1 MKKHLFTACL
11 FIMCMHNVFAQI
23 PVITSITEVSGP
35 VNLEVGISG
44 TGFDAL
50 SSNLKVRFGAAEAE
64 VTSASPTY
72 IQVKIPAGTS
82 VASVSVTNLVSGLT
96 AYSSNIF
103 FIDFSGDGSP
113 QGAVDATS
121 FISALQLLDLEIAD
135 FDQDGKNDIV
145 VTKIDDL
152 ATDIVIY
159 HNVAADNSI
168 SFNELDKNDN
178 PEFDIG
184 DPSSGVSQ
192 GDIDGDGKP
201 DFVITRAGNSR
212 TEISVFRNIS
222 TPGSIKFA
230 ASESY
235 FIPGNHLSKK
245 VKIRDLDRD
254 GKPDVIVSNTTNNE
268 LTIFKNK
275 SIIGAIDLSD
285 TTIIHVDNVP
295 NTAAISIEDL
305 DNDGKPEIVIVP
317 FINANVYILKNQST
331 SSGFN
336 FSDPIVLS
344 VSGNLNNI
352 SIGDLNNDGKN
363 DIVVS
368 KTIQNE
374 IAVLLNNTS
383 VDISFEAPA
392 LFPSNTAPWG
402 LDLVDFDGN
411 GLTDILVSS
420 NNGNFFTYFKN
431 ETITTLVLTKE
442 DYSQTKNSLF
452 IKSADLSND
461 GKPDFAMTTYNDAD
475 NTYEMVVIRNNFCF
489 QPEILQGSD
498 LTICNG
504 QTVRL
509 EATPALDVTYVWSR
523 NGVDVKTSTEPF
535 YDITLAGDYVVTAK
549 TESDNCI
556 IASAMLTATSNAATI
571 PPDPTA
577 SNSGPGCVGSTL
589 TLLTPTVANVT
600 YEWTGPDGFTSA
612 DQNPVLLNVTSAISG
627 VYEVT
632 LINPEGCKS
641 NIAGSTNVEI
651 IATPDFTIGS
661 NDPDNFCEGGSA
673 LLSVDPVSGY
683 TYQWLLDDVII
694 PGASSTTLS
703 VLTKGMY
710 KMQAN
715 NSTFSCTVTS
725 DPYEIIT
732 FPPSPFTIIVTGN
745 ISFCEGDS
753 TILTVPGTY
762 ISYLWNDGS
771 TVNSI
776 VAKATGTYTAQATN
790 SNGCISTDQIDVTAF
805 LSPAIVINAEKDT
818 ITLGE
823 SSILTAS
830 GAFTY
835 AWTPGELLSDS
846 TIANPAASPTI
857 TSLYTVAGTD
867 TNGCTSSSEITLTVQ
882 ESSDELAV
890 TAPKLFS
897 PNNDGF
903 DDLWVIEG
911 ILNYPDCKLVVF
923 DRNGNTVF
931 DSKPYINNWNGV
943 HNNGSEVPEGPYF
956 YILSC
961 DDGKSS
967 SGSVSI
973 IR

>member
-1 MKKHLFTACL
+1 MKKYLLPAIS
-11 FIMCMHNVFAQI
+11 FIFLVQNVFAQT
-23 PVITSITEVSGP
+23 PVITSITEVNGP
-35 VNLEVGISG
+35 VNLEIGISG
-44 TGFDAL
+44 TGF
-50 SSNLKVRFGAAEAE
+50 SKNLKVRFGASKAEI
-64 VTSASPTY
+64 TSASPTY

-103 FIDFSGDGSP
+103 FINFNGDGSP
-113 QGAVDATS
+113 QGAIDATS
-121 FISALQLLDLEIAD
+121 FTSTLQLLDLEIAD

-145 VTKIDDL
+145 VTKIDDF
-152 ATDIVIY
+152 ATDIVIF
-159 HNVAADNSI
+159 HNDATDNSI

-178 PEFDIG
+178 PEFNIG
-184 DPSSGVSQ
+184 DPSSGVAQ

-201 DFVITRAGNSR
+201 DIVITRAGSSR

-222 TPGSIKFA
+222 TVGSIKFA
-230 ASESY
+230 NSESY

-245 VKIRDLDRD
+245 VKIRDLNGD
-254 GKPDVIVSNTTNNE
+254 GKPDVIVSNTVNNE
-268 LTIFKNK
+268 LTIFKNN
-275 SIIGAIDLSD
+275 SIKGVIDLSD

-295 NTAAISIEDL
+295 NTAGISIEDL

-317 FINANVYILKNQST
+317 FINPNVYILKNQST
-331 SSGFN
+331 SSGFS

-383 VDISFEAPA
+383 TDISFEAPA
-392 LFPSNTAPWG
+392 LFPSNAAPWG

-420 NNGNFFTYFKN
+420 NSGNFFTIFKN
-431 ETITTLVLTKE
+431 ESTTSLVFTKE

-461 GKPDFAMTTYNDAD
+461 GKPDFAMTTFDDSNK
-475 NTYEMVVIRNNFCF
+475 TYELVVIRNNFCF
-489 QPEILQGSD
+489 QPEILQGSN

-509 EATPALDVTYVWSR
+509 EATSALDVTYVWSR
-523 NGVDVKTSTEPF
+523 NGSDVKTSTESF
-535 YDITLAGDYVVTAK
+535 YDITLPGDYVVTAK

-556 IASAMLTATSNAATI
+556 ISSATLTATSNAATI

-577 SNSGPGCVGSTL
+577 SNSGPGCGGSTI
-589 TLLTPTVANVT
+589 TLLTPTVANVS
-600 YEWTGPDGFTSA
+600 YEWTGPGGFISA

-627 VYEVT
+627 LYEVI
-632 LINPEGCKS
+632 LVNPEGCKS

-651 IATPDFTIGS
+651 IAAPDFTIGS
-661 NDPDNFCEGGSA
+661 TDPDNFCEGDAA
-673 LLSVDPVSGY
+673 LLSVDPVTGY
-683 TYQWLLDDVII
+683 TYQWFIDDVII
-694 PGASSTTLS
+694 PGATNTTLS
-703 VLTKGMY
+703 VTTKGSY
-710 KMQAN
+710 KMEAT
-715 NSTFSCTVTS
+715 NSTFSCTVNS
-725 DPYEIIT
+725 APYQITT
-732 FPPSPFTIIVTGN
+732 FPTSPFTIDVTGN
-745 ISFCEGDS
+745 IPFCEGDS
-753 TILTVPGTY
+753 ATLTVPGTY

-771 TVNSI
+771 TANSFVVR
-776 VAKATGTYTAQATN
+776 VAGTYSAQATD
-790 SNGCISTDQIDVTAF
+790 SNGCNTFDQIDVITF
-805 LSPAIVINAEKDT
+805 LPPTIAINAEKDT
-818 ITLGE
+818 ITLGV
-823 SSILTAS
+823 SSTLTAS

-835 AWTPGELLSDS
+835 TWTPGELLSDS

-857 TSLYTVAGTD
+857 TTLYTVAGTD
-867 TNGCTSSSEITLTVQ
+867 TNGCTSSAEITLTVQ

-890 TAPKLFS
+890 NAPKLFS
-897 PNNDGF
+897 PNNDGI
-903 DDLWVIEG
+903 DDLWVIG
-911 ILNYPDCKLVVF
+911 NMLNYPDCKLIVF

-931 DSKPYINNWNGV
+931 DASPYVNNWDGV
-943 HNNGSEVPEGPYF
+943 HNNGSDVPEGPYF

-961 DDGKSS
+961 AEGKSS
-967 SGSVSI
+967 TGSVSI